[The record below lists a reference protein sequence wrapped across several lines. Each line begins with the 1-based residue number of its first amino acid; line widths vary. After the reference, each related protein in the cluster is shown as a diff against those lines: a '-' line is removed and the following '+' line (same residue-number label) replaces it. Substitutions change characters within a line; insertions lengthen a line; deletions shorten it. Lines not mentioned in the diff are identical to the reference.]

1 MTSVPTT
8 ASPKTVREQIESV
21 LAMAELNNGIV
32 PVVEAGDPVLRT
44 VTEEFDGQV
53 DDATLAQLAEVMH
66 ATMKW
71 APGVGLAAPQVGIA
85 LRMFVAEDPA
95 TVSPAVAEAR
105 ERHGIPSTVLL
116 NSYYEGV
123 GDEKVAFYEGCLS
136 IPGYQAVV
144 SRHRTIALRGTDLSG
159 APVDREV
166 SGWEARIVAHETD
179 HLDGV
184 LYTDKAE
191 LRSLAT
197 TKQVMRWWNQ
207 PTAQEAARAL
217 GFELPASP
225 IL

>member
-1 MTSVPTT
+1 MTATPLSV
-8 ASPKTVREQIESV
+8 RDQIDSV
-21 LAMAELNNGIV
+21 LTQAEMNNGIV

-44 VTEEFDGQV
+44 VTEDFDGQV
-53 DDATLAQLAEVMH
+53 DDATLQKLAEVML

-71 APGVGLAAPQVGIA
+71 APGVGLAAPQVGIS

-95 TVSPAVAEAR
+95 RVTPEVAEAR
-105 ERHGIPSTVLL
+105 DRHGIDTTVVL
-116 NSYYEGV
+116 NSRYTAATDQQV
-123 GDEKVAFYEGCLS
+123 SFFEGCLS

-144 SRHRTIALRGTDLSG
+144 ARPRTIELTGTALDGTS
-159 APVDREV
+159 ADREV

-217 GFELPASP
+217 GFDLPESP